1 MNEELKK
8 RLSNI
13 ISWIGFGYP
22 ILLVIS
28 AMIDKV
34 TGDSSLFDIFSFV
47 DYFRYTLAD
56 FYLSTI
62 IYCSC
67 AAINYLMIG
76 KPRFFPFN
84 IHNFMENDKQQNMKV
99 DGAKKAENLD
109 KNPKPELIV
118 MGMQGVGAILLLF
131 VAISFTKFIV
141 IFVRETFF

>member
-8 RLSNI
+8 RLSNF
-13 ISWIGFGYP
+13 ISWLGFGYP
-22 ILLVIS
+22 ILLITSVIYE
-28 AMIDKV
+28 AITNDR
-34 TGDSSLFDIFSFV
+34 SLFWILSFSGWHT
-47 DYFRYTLAD
+47 YSSED
-56 FYLSTI
+56 FFISII

-118 MGMQGVGAILLLF
+118 MGIQGVGAILLF
-131 VAISFTKFIV
+131 FAAISITKLFLA
-141 IFVRETFF
+141 FLRETF